1 MNKINICFVVTIEF
15 AAVNYLKNHIIFLN
29 NTGKFNVTLILNTSN
44 RNKLE
49 VEFQN
54 IQIIH
59 VNIKR
64 KLNLFL
70 DILILLKLYKIFKRS
85 NYDIVHSIMPK
96 AGLLAMMAARFSQI
110 PLRFHTFTGQVWVDS
125 NFVKKSLLKKVDN
138 LIANST
144 TFNLTDSKSQME
156 FLIKNNIVASNKI
169 AIIGNGS
176 ICGFDESIF
185 IRNEFDRFCYRTHY
199 KYKQGDIVFIFLGR
213 MSKAK
218 GIFSLLEVFLKLS
231 AKYNNIKLLLVGPEE
246 AGSKSLIIDFV
257 NKNDI
262 NNLVILIDNTFEP
275 HKYLNVSDVLCLP
288 SEREGFG
295 SVVIEAGAMKIPT
308 IGSRIY
314 GLTDSIVDGHT
325 GLLFEKNNNFDFY
338 NKMELLINS
347 PNLRIK
353 LGLNAYKFVNSHFKS
368 SFVSSELESFY
379 IKNVIIEK

>member
-1 MNKINICFVVTIEF
+1 MNKINICFVVTVEF

-156 FLIKNNIVASNKI
+156 FLIRNNIVASNKI

-185 IRNEFDRFCYRTHY
+185 IRNEFDRFCCRTHY
-199 KYKQGDIVFIFLGR
+199 KYKQDDIVFIFLGR

-262 NNLVILIDNTFEP
+262 NNLVILIDNTLEP